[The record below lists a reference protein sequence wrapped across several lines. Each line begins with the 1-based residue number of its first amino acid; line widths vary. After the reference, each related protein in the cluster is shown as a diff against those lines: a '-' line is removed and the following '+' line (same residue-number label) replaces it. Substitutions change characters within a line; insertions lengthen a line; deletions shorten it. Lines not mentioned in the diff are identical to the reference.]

1 MKMSRRAKRMQ
12 RNHKR
17 NSGGSAINLTALMD
31 IFTVLLF
38 FLIFNQN
45 DVDIQTNDAI
55 QLPASV
61 SENKPENNLLVMI
74 SKDEI
79 LVQGRLITTTQ
90 AALASEGEEIGAL
103 KQELQY
109 QAQRTS
115 ANADGSRSITIMG
128 DKDIGYT
135 LLKKV
140 MKTCAAAEFGNISL
154 AVNQAQATGG
164 A

>member
-17 NSGGSAINLTALMD
+17 NSSASAINLTALMD

-61 SENKPENNLLVMI
+61 SENKPENNLLFMI

-90 AALASEGEEIGAL
+90 AALASEGDEISAL

-109 QAQRTS
+109 QAQRTA
-115 ANADGSRSITIMG
+115 ANADGSRAVTIMG
-128 DKDIGYT
+128 DKDIAYT

-140 MKTCAAAEFGNISL
+140 MTTCAAAEFGSISL
-154 AVNQAQATGG
+154 AVNQAQPAGG